1 MMNPKW
7 SKKKSS
13 EEEIRF
19 NWKRNWWWIQGD
31 QRKLFKKKKLKDF
44 KKEIDDESK
53 VIKENSSEK
62 EVERH

>member
-1 MMNPKW
+1 MMNPRW

-13 EEEIRF
+13 GKEIKF